1 MTGDILRSYM
11 RNLIQEQKAQE
22 KLELRQQQAKQL
34 EIEHQA
40 DTKAS
45 KEAVAVIEWE
55 SQPNTPTFDR
65 KTLTKQG
72 NDKKLVIVGVGSHTP
87 NKKQNQLHIFIWR
100 VYQVLSLQK
109 KPTAQQLWN
118 EIQRR
123 HEIHDTN
130 KIIQGVDGEQILW
143 CSGYGNEQKLQRTT
157 FDKTL
162 SNIKKTP
169 PL

>member
-55 SQPNTPTFDR
+55 SSPNTATFNHQ
-65 KTLTKQG
+65 TKEPLADAG
-72 NDKKLVIVGVGSHTP
+72 AVGDVEPESTAP
-87 NKKQNQLHIFIWR
+87 DERQSQLHIFIWR
-100 VYQVLSLQK
+100 VDQALKQQK

-118 EIQRR
+118 EIQHR
-123 HEIHDTN
+123 HKIHDTN
-130 KIIQGVDGEQILW
+130 RIIQGVDGQQILW

-162 SNIKKTP
+162 SNIRKNP